1 MNAPG
6 SWLLIFLP
14 LFYVVMWYG
23 VLRLIAFLTGWT
35 RLAEQY
41 PGVSTPTGERVRA
54 STLGVGWGSYNNCVR
69 FVADEEGLHISLW
82 RIFSIGHAPLFIPW
96 SEMHFEST
104 RKVWGW
110 GKTVKVSVGTPSC
123 NYPSAS
129 SRPASECSRTT
140 LARIPARSRS
150 RGSRAARGSCVSCG
164 PGLR

>member
-1 MNAPG
+1 VDAPG

-35 RLAEQY
+35 RFAERY

-110 GKTVKVSVGTPSC
+110 GKTVKVSVGTPRVGQLQL
-123 NYPSAS
+123 PQRVFEAGQ
-129 SRPASECSRTT
+129 RM
-140 LARIPARSRS
+140 LANDSPPDPREIS
-150 RGSRAARGSCVSCG
+150 
-164 PGLR
+164 

>member
-6 SWLLIFLP
+6 YLLLVFLP

-35 RLAEQY
+35 RFAERY

-110 GKTVKVSVGTPSC
+110 GKTVKVSVGTPPVGRLQLPQRVFEAGQRMLA
-123 NYPSAS
+123 NDP
-129 SRPASECSRTT
+129 RPDPREIS
-140 LARIPARSRS
+140 
-150 RGSRAARGSCVSCG
+150 
-164 PGLR
+164 